1 MIHGK
6 PCHIRELVRRF
17 MLMTEIDMDLVY
29 LMTKNQPCV
38 KEAYEQ
44 AKLIRSKQKQK

>member
-6 PCHIRELVRRF
+6 PCHIRELTRRF
-17 MLMTEIDMDLVY
+17 LLMSDLEMEFVY
-29 LMTKNQPCV
+29 VKIKDQPCV

-44 AKLIRSKQKQK
+44 AKLIRSKKSK